1 VFIKIYF
8 FIQLLNINI
17 LEIMVLIKVVYISTK
32 TISLFLIIVLN
43 NEYFISIQ

>member
-1 VFIKIYF
+1 
-8 FIQLLNINI
+8 
-17 LEIMVLIKVVYISTK
+17 MVLIKVVYISTK